1 MGKLLVDVVEVY
13 VEDKRNS
20 LGLGEEDPNAE
31 EVMKAFKKNI
41 SQGIM
46 REVVHEQEKKIEQFA
61 KKKIE
66 EEQKEATKQRE
77 ENHIRELK
85 VLLWEGFFIAFVV
98 GLLVNQATD
107 IISIFKGVLDP
118 EHIVFTLITI
128 SILLLLC
135 VLMFSLEYLK
145 KLLAFFKDGN
155 AEK

>member
-13 VEDKRNS
+13 VENKRNS

-66 EEQKEATKQRE
+66 EEVQCYS
-77 ENHIRELK
+77 
-85 VLLWEGFFIAFVV
+85 
-98 GLLVNQATD
+98 NQ
-107 IISIFKGVLDP
+107 
-118 EHIVFTLITI
+118 
-128 SILLLLC
+128 
-135 VLMFSLEYLK
+135 
-145 KLLAFFKDGN
+145 
-155 AEK
+155 